1 MRRIKWP
8 FLVLLALS
16 FSVASGV
23 AHAATVHVRF
33 AVGATEISPLNDEVP
48 FYTNHKG
55 HAANIPAEMAGL
67 SFTHRH
73 DGIKCN
79 ATVSADGD
87 TTVYVIV
94 ESEDSKHNP
103 NAIVQTLINGGWV
116 RLDAPDG
123 FGVVKGLPLAAF
135 RRSISAQ
142 QIITLDQP
150 GPSGFFIAA
159 KALVIDSATT
169 GGGSKENTPPSK
181 ASVQDKFHPDP
192 PLSEKALPGPTTK
205 VTQMQTA
212 IDILVVNHLPGD
224 VLVGKT
230 IHTVLTVLR
239 GDTPAEVNFRFIS
252 NVGPEM
258 RSARDDAVRYVHVRY
273 PNWTASGAELTFA
286 ERDGNYEGGSIGA
299 ALSTLLL
306 SSIQGFMIDH
316 NVAVTGDV
324 SADGTLLK
332 IGGVYAKVHG
342 AEAANCTLVVIP
354 TDNFGELLNTEAFI
368 GKGEVPEVQVIGAET
383 IDDVIAAVRIDRDKK
398 LNEAIEL
405 YDQVQ
410 QNISSSKSYLHS
422 PECAEKLTQILS
434 LCPRHFSAKLLLM
447 AATGK
452 RPKTLSAGA
461 SRYYISV
468 AVDQMMP
475 VLLERAKENS
485 KTLPSSVVHQ
495 GLDDLE
501 KLRVICDP
509 NLLPLID
516 AWERFIRTLSSIES
530 GLASPQNLEAQRQ
543 AVIDAAAKVDMNAD
557 LMQKMLKEGI

>member
-1 MRRIKWP
+1 
-8 FLVLLALS
+8 
-16 FSVASGV
+16 
-23 AHAATVHVRF
+23 
-33 AVGATEISPLNDEVP
+33 
-48 FYTNHKG
+48 
-55 HAANIPAEMAGL
+55 
-67 SFTHRH
+67 
-73 DGIKCN
+73 
-79 ATVSADGD
+79 
-87 TTVYVIV
+87 
-94 ESEDSKHNP
+94 
-103 NAIVQTLINGGWV
+103 
-116 RLDAPDG
+116 
-123 FGVVKGLPLAAF
+123 
-135 RRSISAQ
+135 
-142 QIITLDQP
+142 
-150 GPSGFFIAA
+150 
-159 KALVIDSATT
+159 
-169 GGGSKENTPPSK
+169 
-181 ASVQDKFHPDP
+181 
-192 PLSEKALPGPTTK
+192 
-205 VTQMQTA
+205 
-212 IDILVVNHLPGD
+212 
-224 VLVGKT
+224 
-230 IHTVLTVLR
+230 
-239 GDTPAEVNFRFIS
+239 
-252 NVGPEM
+252 
-258 RSARDDAVRYVHVRY
+258 
-273 PNWTASGAELTFA
+273 
-286 ERDGNYEGGSIGA
+286 
-299 ALSTLLL
+299 
-306 SSIQGFMIDH
+306 
-316 NVAVTGDV
+316 
-324 SADGTLLK
+324 
-332 IGGVYAKVHG
+332 
-342 AEAANCTLVVIP
+342 
-354 TDNFGELLNTEAFI
+354 
-368 GKGEVPEVQVIGAET
+368 VQVIGAET